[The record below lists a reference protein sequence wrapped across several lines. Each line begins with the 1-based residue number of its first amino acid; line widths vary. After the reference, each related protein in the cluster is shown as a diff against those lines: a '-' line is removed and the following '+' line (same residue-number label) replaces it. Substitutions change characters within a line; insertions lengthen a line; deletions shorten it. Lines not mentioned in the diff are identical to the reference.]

1 MHPST
6 TPHPPPHLGISPS
19 APGLGGKCLRGAR
32 GHPNPYLTSG
42 LYRAS
47 LSKYRTA
54 LPRPTLM
61 KPMRGMSCRER
72 EREKNEK
79 YPNKMNIYQ
88 ADWRVKGRA
97 DTLGDLQGK
106 YGKAIL

>member
-1 MHPST
+1 MVRVGCVP
-6 TPHPPPHLGISPS
+6 
-19 APGLGGKCLRGAR
+19 AP
-32 GHPNPYLTSG
+32 PYLTSG

-47 LSKYRTA
+47 LSKYSTA
-54 LPRPTLM
+54 LPSPTLM
-61 KPMRGMSCRER
+61 KPMRGTSCR

-106 YGKAIL
+106 YGRAIL